1 MNEAR
6 ESGPRF
12 LVVSRYAR
20 SGMTVDYRKSG
31 TAADVVA

>member
-6 ESGPRF
+6 ESGLRF
-12 LVVSRYAR
+12 SSFSRFAR